1 MTSRASKILSM
12 VTMNQGKGLG
22 DNIIGPESM
31 STRLYHNEFR
41 SELDNFSESESTHRE
56 FPEVSVEN
64 KQKRDHQMISL
75 MPCYPRG
82 HPITE
87 VKYNDLMSL
96 FSMNPPALSRDYF
109 DFHYNL
115 PHRRTDEEEED

>member
-12 VTMNQGKGLG
+12 VTMNQAKGLG
-22 DNIIGPESM
+22 ENIIGPESM

-64 KQKRDHQMISL
+64 KQKRDHTLKHGSARLQHEL
-75 MPCYPRG
+75 R
-82 HPITE
+82 
-87 VKYNDLMSL
+87 ND
-96 FSMNPPALSRDYF
+96 
-109 DFHYNL
+109 
-115 PHRRTDEEEED
+115 